1 MEKLTLSEQDIINSV
16 CIFHAKYKN
25 RSPED
30 VEVELMYDDLA
41 GFGAEAF
48 IDGQMEVYN
57 TVNLIMAVR
66 YYVETEIGRDSNA
79 CRINLELDDEEGIIA
94 HLEW

>member
-1 MEKLTLSEQDIINSV
+1 METLTLSEQDIINSV

-25 RSPED
+25 CGPEN
-30 VEVELMYDDLA
+30 VEVELMYDDLS
-41 GFGAEAF
+41 GYTAEAYV
-48 IDGQMEVYN
+48 DGRMDVYN
-57 TVNLIMAVR
+57 TVNLVMAIR

-79 CRINLELDDEEGIIA
+79 CRINFELDDEEGILA